1 MAHLLAPLAHWRV
14 GHGQSKHRWRD
25 RQWGEEAE
33 GEGRCLWAG
42 AIFPVCPD
50 PCSRKAEK
58 MRRFTLMWLKNE
70 EKQVFTWKESFSS
83 LSDLGLG
90 EICWAGDNLN
100 IREEP
105 FDVGEGLSILE
116 QFSMTFQFE
125 EMGLTGLNM
134 EHQTD
139 ETWPVLGSNF
149 KGVKW
154 GKASLTKFLIGI
166 WSSMRL
172 ANNLI

>member
-1 MAHLLAPLAHWRV
+1 
-14 GHGQSKHRWRD
+14 
-25 RQWGEEAE
+25 
-33 GEGRCLWAG
+33 
-42 AIFPVCPD
+42 
-50 PCSRKAEK
+50 
-58 MRRFTLMWLKNE
+58 MRRRSSRRRKMPLSRCHLPSLSRSMFKESWKKWGGLHKCDLKNE

-116 QFSMTFQFE
+116 QFSMTYELE
-125 EMGLTGLNM
+125 EMGLTGLNT
-134 EHQTD
+134 EHQTN

-154 GKASLTKFLIGI
+154 GKASLTRFLIGI

-172 ANNLI
+172 ANHLI